1 MADKKIGIV
10 LGVSGEQQ
18 TAGAIEQVAQ
28 RGATAF
34 EKFQTTVTR
43 AGNVAEFTEGKVK
56 KLNRGI
62 NDAAGAVQLVSPLL
76 GGLGGN
82 FGALA
87 GTIGNVA
94 DLFGTFSN
102 VLLRNPIG
110 LAAIALTAGVTA
122 FTAFSAKAEE
132 SAAKTDKL
140 AEAVIVAQGVLKELG
155 NAAQATSEEKLG
167 KLREALDANQGKAAE
182 LSARI
187 AELREKMTAA
197 QDPSD
202 RLAQAQA
209 QMNWATNARDAG
221 RYNAEIQQLAPKMA
235 ELQAAA
241 AALASQIAKIN
252 FDKAAQGLQSFQ
264 DSVDP
269 KSAIERRFQETIK
282 AIDDAAST
290 RQGGFNEV
298 EANRLTEL
306 AVRRRKAELEALNPP
321 PTGGKAAEIDPL
333 IGQFERLRATLDP
346 VAAAERDLANA
357 TLVLEQAQAG
367 GLITAEQLVD
377 MKARLADKA
386 YEASEAG
393 RAEAAAI
400 ADGVAAAERAI
411 TPLERY
417 EQQIINI
424 TKALEAGKISEEQ
437 AAKARDQVG
446 KELDKASDE
455 SRASAKTARELGLA
469 FSSAF
474 EDAIVGGKGF
484 RDVLKGL
491 GQDLLRV
498 FIRRQL
504 TEPLLEF
511 FNVAAKGVTGGSK
524 SGGGGLFG
532 SLSSLFGGSSGGS
545 GGGGFLDG
553 IFGSIGSFFG
563 FANGG
568 LMTSAGPMPLQRYAS
583 GGVANR
589 PQVAMFGEGSRP
601 EAYVP
606 LPDGRSIPVTM
617 RNERAQAP
625 TIIIDARGAQHG
637 VESTIRRV
645 VMGELLDHITDASVR
660 DVERRANRGGSF
672 AKTVGRRR
680 GR

>member
-1 MADKKIGIV
+1 MADKQIGIK
-10 LGVSGEQQ
+10 LGVTGEQQ
-18 TAGAIEQVAQ
+18 SAAAIEQVAQ
-28 RGATAF
+28 RGASAF
-34 EKFQTTVTR
+34 EKLQTSITR
-43 AGNVAEFTEGKVK
+43 AGNVADFAEGKVK

-102 VLLRNPIG
+102 ILLRNPIG

-132 SAAKTDKL
+132 STKQTDKL
-140 AEAVIVAQGVLKELG
+140 AEAVTIAQGVLKELG
-155 NAAQATSEEKLG
+155 QAAQLTSEEKLA
-167 KLREALDANQGKAAE
+167 KLKEQLLDNQTKVGD
-182 LSARI
+182 LSSKI
-187 AELREKMTAA
+187 ADLREKMEAA
-197 QDPSD
+197 RDPSD

-209 QMNWATNARDAG
+209 MMNWATNAREAK
-221 RYNAEIQQLAPKMA
+221 RYADELKDLEGKLGTAASAA
-235 ELQAAA
+235 ELLQR
-241 AALASQIAKIN
+241 QIAKIN
-252 FDKAAQGLQSFQ
+252 FERASSALQSFQ
-264 DSVDP
+264 DQVDP
-269 KSAIERRFQETIK
+269 KGAIERQFQDATR
-282 AIDDAAST
+282 AIDEAVKT
-290 RQGGFNEV
+290 GQGNLTES
-298 EANRLTEL
+298 EANRLQDL
-306 AVRRRKAELEALNPP
+306 AARRRDAALEALKPKP
-321 PTGGKAAEIDPL
+321 AAGGGKAEIDPL

-346 VAAAERDLANA
+346 AAAAERDLANA
-357 TLVLEQAQAG
+357 TLVLEQAQAA
-367 GLITAEQLVD
+367 GLITVEELATLKE
-377 MKARLADKA
+377 RLADKA

-417 EQQIINI
+417 EQQIANI
-424 TKALEAGKISEEQ
+424 TKALDAGKISEEQ
-437 AAKARDQVG
+437 AAKARDQVS
-446 KELDKASDE
+446 KELDAANGE
-455 SRASAKTARELGLA
+455 SRAAAKTARELGLA

-484 RDVLKGL
+484 REVVRGL

-511 FNVAAKGVTGGSK
+511 FSVAAKGGSGGK
-524 SGGGGLFG
+524 SGGGIFGGLG
-532 SLSSLFGGSSGGS
+532 SLFGGSSS
-545 GGGGFLDG
+545 SSSGGGFLDS
-553 IFGSIGSFFG
+553 IFSSVGSFFG
-563 FANGG
+563 FAHGG
-568 LMTSAGPMPLQRYAS
+568 VMTSAGPLPLHTYAR
-583 GGVANR
+583 GGVADR
-589 PQVAMFGEGSRP
+589 PQLALFGEGRRP
-601 EAYVP
+601 EAFVP
-606 LPDGRSIPVTM
+606 LPDGRTIPVTM
-617 RNERAQAP
+617 RGGSGGTVIN
-625 TIIIDARGAQHG
+625 IDARGAPHG
-637 VESTIRRV
+637 VETKIRQV
-645 VMGELLDHITDASVR
+645 VLGELLPTLNDSAAR